1 MEIVIKELFDHIESL
16 LHQEPFTITVEP
28 TSETVKL
35 LDAIDEFLGLSKID
49 NDLVDYRYIDS
60 EALFLFLRKH
70 IEDVILSSVETKE
83 EVVLPDDFP

>member
-1 MEIVIKELFDHIESL
+1 METVMKQLFDHIELL

-28 TSETVKL
+28 TDDTVKL
-35 LDAIDEFLGLSKID
+35 LDNIDEFLGMSPID
-49 NDLVDYRYIDS
+49 HDLVDYRYIDA
-60 EALFLFLRKH
+60 EALFLFLREH